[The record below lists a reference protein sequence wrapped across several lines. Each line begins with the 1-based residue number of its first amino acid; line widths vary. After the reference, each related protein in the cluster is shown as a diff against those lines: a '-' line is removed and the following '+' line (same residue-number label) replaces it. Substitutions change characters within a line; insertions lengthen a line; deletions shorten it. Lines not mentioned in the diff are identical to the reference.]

1 MTKFGSLI
9 QVALLYIRAKIDELW
24 HGRSFGGPKI
34 LKGLKNCND
43 FRLVERDEVW
53 HEEGHW
59 CVAGYMRFWRTFVHF
74 YREHKFSSANEIRQ
88 R

>member
-34 LKGLKNCND
+34 LKGVKIVTI
-43 FRLVERDEVW
+43 FWYIVW
-53 HEEGHW
+53 
-59 CVAGYMRFWRTFVHF
+59 
-74 YREHKFSSANEIRQ
+74 SSAVKFGTRRGIGA
-88 R
+88 